1 MYLDAGGANDA
12 ERRSPTSPSDLHRAE
27 ESKDKVHFS
36 FVFPED
42 APVSTVM
49 QRLSP
54 DAGDTCGVRYY
65 VRCYASVD
73 VGDEHNT
80 VSVLNFPIR
89 KVNINRTKNF

>member
-1 MYLDAGGANDA
+1 MEKAQ
-12 ERRSPTSPSDLHRAE
+12 
-27 ESKDKVHFS
+27 FS
-36 FVFPED
+36 FTFPED

-73 VGDEHNT
+73 TADEHNT

-89 KVNINRTKNF
+89 KVLSIHILAFLCVHLNRD